1 MGVLLAAVLSA
12 TTGVRSLSP
21 SVIRLAAFAKV
32 HLRHGPVSLGSID
45 QGRRF
50 INRPFRGPRAPLES
64 YPQLWNSPVNLSPMV
79 IGAPPSQGSWY
90 PVGTNSGPG
99 YAVFGTQVTPSPG
112 APPVAVAWINQAET
126 KVSLFAGTSQPGGN
140 WPQEGYVPPSL
151 QGQLLAAFEGGF
163 QFSNSN
169 GGWYAAGRVGIPLRS
184 GAASLVSYA
193 NGTVNVGAWGSDV
206 TMTPDVYAVR
216 QNLIPLVA
224 NGQVVPQALQDPLST
239 WGFSLGN
246 LLSTWRSGVGITA
259 SGDLIW
265 AGGPGLSPENLGQ
278 VLVWAG
284 AVRGM
289 QLDINPD
296 WVSFATF
303 THDYGSIAGSN
314 LLSTMYFSPSHYLSP
329 FWRDF
334 VAVFA
339 R

>member
-1 MGVLLAAVLSA
+1 MGVVLASSFSAALHRVSHPEFRLTSFSMFRARHKPGLLE
-12 TTGVRSLSP
+12 G
-21 SVIRLAAFAKV
+21 
-32 HLRHGPVSLGSID
+32 ID

-50 INRPFRGPRAPLES
+50 INRPFRGVRAPLES
-64 YPQLWNSPVNLSPMV
+64 YPQLWNSPVNLPPMV
-79 IGAPPSQGSWY
+79 PGAPPSQGTWY

-112 APPVAVAWINQAET
+112 APPVAVAWVNQAET
-126 KVSLFAGTSQPGGN
+126 KVSLFAGTSQPGGS
-140 WPQEGYVPPSL
+140 WPEEGYVPPAL

-163 QFSNSN
+163 QFSSSN
-169 GGWYAAGRVGIPLRS
+169 GGWYAAGRVGIPLRN
-184 GAASLVSYA
+184 GAASLVSYD
-193 NGTVNVGAWGSDV
+193 NGTLNIGAWGSDV
-206 TMTPDVYAVR
+206 TMTPAVYAVR

-259 SGDLIW
+259 SGNLIW

-284 AVRGM
+284 AIRGM

-303 THDYGSIAGSN
+303 THNYGSTTGSN